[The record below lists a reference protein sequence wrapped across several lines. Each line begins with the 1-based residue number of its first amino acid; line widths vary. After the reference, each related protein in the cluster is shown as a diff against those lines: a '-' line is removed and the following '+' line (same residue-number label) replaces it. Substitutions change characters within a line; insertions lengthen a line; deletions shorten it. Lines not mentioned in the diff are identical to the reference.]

1 MLLLNMKVR
10 RFQILCLFLVDEY
23 LNVARNNIP
32 DYIKDKGKEDVLLQW
47 LNYANYDSNEAL
59 KTLFENFK

>member
-1 MLLLNMKVR
+1 MS
-10 RFQILCLFLVDEY
+10 FLVDEY